1 MAVCTTHGSQ
11 GYESFSCGAARDTV
25 RAKAIYD
32 ASTAEQPSPRRRAPA
47 AGALGRDTGP
57 GHCSARV
64 DAHVTT
70 AGS

>member
-32 ASTAEQPSPRRRAPA
+32 ASTAEQPSPRRRPPVHSDATLVRVTAP
-47 AGALGRDTGP
+47 
-57 GHCSARV
+57 
-64 DAHVTT
+64 HVSTRT
-70 AGS
+70 